1 MGEAPDA
8 PISEKWAHLRF
19 SVIGTLLAAPPARG
33 ELGSEIESL
42 AVRTWVHPVTGKRTR
57 FAVSTIERW
66 YYLARNARRDPI
78 GALRRRVRKDQGRH
92 RRMREALIAALLVQY
107 TAHRNW
113 SRRLHYDNLAVLA
126 KADDKIGPLPSYA
139 TITRFMRTH
148 GLVRR
153 RRATSRQTEGAA
165 RAEARLDERE
175 VRSYEVTCVNALWHA
190 DFHEGRRPVL
200 TRDGRWAYPVLFGA
214 LDDHSRLACHAQ
226 WYLAE
231 AAETFVHG
239 FSQAIQKRGLPRAL
253 MTDEGK
259 AMLANEPQAGLLRL
273 AIVHEPTL
281 PYSPFQNG
289 KQEVFWVQIEGR
301 LMCMLEGVKDLTLA
315 YLNEA
320 TQAWIE
326 LEYNR
331 KVHSEIGVS
340 PLSRYLE
347 GPDEARPSPTSD
359 ELRLAFTTHEMR
371 RQRTSDGT
379 ITLFGKRYEIPSRYR
394 HLIRVAVRYAQWD
407 LSYVHLADPKSGTI
421 LCRLY
426 PLDKA
431 RNAEG
436 QRRVLAPLPLALPP
450 SPAATAGPAPLLTKL
465 IAEYAAT
472 GLPPAYVPKE
482 DRGGPKTEERP

>member
-1 MGEAPDA
+1 MGETPDA
-8 PISEKWAHLRF
+8 PIPEKWAHLRF
-19 SVIGTLLAAPPARG
+19 SVVGTLLAAPPPRG
-33 ELGSEIESL
+33 DLGSEIESL
-42 AVRTWVHPVTGKRTR
+42 AARRWVHPVTGAQIR
-57 FAVSTIERW
+57 FAASTIERW
-66 YYLARNARRDPI
+66 YYQARNARRDPI
-78 GALRRRVRKDQGRH
+78 AVLRRRVRKDQGRH
-92 RRMREALIAALLVQY
+92 RGIREKLIAALLAQY

-113 SRRLHYDNLAVLA
+113 SRRLHYDNLVALA
-126 KADDKIGPLPSYA
+126 KADDAIGPLPSYA

-165 RAEARLDERE
+165 RAEARLEERE
-175 VRSYEVTCVNALWHA
+175 VRSYEMTRVNALWHA
-190 DFHEGRRPVL
+190 DFHVGRRPVL
-200 TRDGRWAYPVLFGA
+200 TSDGRWVYPVLFGT
-214 LDDHSRLACHAQ
+214 LDDRSRLACHAQ

-231 AAETFVHG
+231 SSETFVHG
-239 FSQAIQKRGLPRAL
+239 FSQAIQKRGVTRAL
-253 MTDEGK
+253 MTDDGK
-259 AMLANEPQAGLLRL
+259 AMSAAEPQAGFLRL

-281 PYSPFQNG
+281 PYSPYQNG
-289 KQEVFWVQIEGR
+289 KQEVFWAQVEGR
-301 LMCMLEGVKDLTLA
+301 LMPMLDGVKDLTLA
-315 YLNEA
+315 YLNDA
-320 TQAWIE
+320 TQAWVE

-331 KVHSEIGVS
+331 KIHSELGVS

-379 ITLFGKRYEIPSRYR
+379 ITLFGKRYEIPSAYR
-394 HLIRVAVRYAQWD
+394 HLIRVAVRYARWD
-407 LSYVHLADPKSGTI
+407 LSYVHLAEPKSGTI

-431 RNAEG
+431 KNAEG
-436 QRRVLAPLPLALPP
+436 LRRTVAPLPLSTTP
-450 SPAATAGPAPLLTKL
+450 SPAATEGPAPLLAQL

-482 DRGGPKTEERP
+482 DCGGPTTEERP